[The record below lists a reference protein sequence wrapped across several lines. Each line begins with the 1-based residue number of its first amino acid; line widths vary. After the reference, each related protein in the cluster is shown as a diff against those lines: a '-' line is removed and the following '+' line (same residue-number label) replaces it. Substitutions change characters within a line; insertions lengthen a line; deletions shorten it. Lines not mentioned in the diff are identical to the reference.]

1 MLCIKP
7 SILILQ
13 LYNWQFRLKIVPEH
27 IINLS
32 IFDFV
37 FFAISVA
44 ALPINILVSLN
55 FINSDLMP
63 INYIKPTKSGNPIV
77 IEFCIMVY

>member
-44 ALPINILVSLN
+44 ALTDSP
-55 FINSDLMP
+55 
-63 INYIKPTKSGNPIV
+63 
-77 IEFCIMVY
+77 